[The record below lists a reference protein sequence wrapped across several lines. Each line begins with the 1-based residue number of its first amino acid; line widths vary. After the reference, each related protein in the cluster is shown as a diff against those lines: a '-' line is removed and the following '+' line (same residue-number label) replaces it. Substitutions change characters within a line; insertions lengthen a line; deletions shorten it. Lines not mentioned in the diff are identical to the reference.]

1 MTRST
6 NFWHSVNL
14 NSRDSNNSK
23 DSNNKDFSN
32 SHNRDFSNSRDSN
45 SNHSKDFS
53 NSNHSKVSPDR
64 GQLPLSSRLLPNRPR
79 CLPDQRCFSM

>member
-6 NFWHSVNL
+6 NSWHSVNL

-53 NSNHSKVSPDR
+53 NSHSKVSPDR
-64 GQLPLSSRLLPNRPR
+64 ALHHLSSRLPPNRPR
-79 CLPDQRCFSM
+79 CLPDLRCFLM

>member
-6 NFWHSVNL
+6 NSWHSVNL

-53 NSNHSKVSPDR
+53 NSHSKVSPDR
-64 GQLPLSSRLLPNRPR
+64 ALHPLSSQLPPSRPK
-79 CLPDQRCFSM
+79 CPPDLRCFLM